1 MATMDKK
8 LSLGWPSGG
17 HAADNDRFTGHKPA
31 PLTTPVD
38 EYTMRRLH
46 PTAVHGVLVRRCRCT
61 AGRRWISKSVVAS
74 PVESKRLFRC
84 QSLSS
89 LNVSGTR
96 FFPKLK
102 RHPSTTAPRC
112 PRKLT
117 AKMASAGRPRRP
129 ETAPMGSNP

>member
-46 PTAVHGVLVRRCRCT
+46 PTAG
-61 AGRRWISKSVVAS
+61 
-74 PVESKRLFRC
+74 
-84 QSLSS
+84 
-89 LNVSGTR
+89 
-96 FFPKLK
+96 
-102 RHPSTTAPRC
+102 
-112 PRKLT
+112 
-117 AKMASAGRPRRP
+117 PRRSSKTVP
-129 ETAPMGSNP
+129 MYGWETMDF